1 MPASS
6 ARKNL
11 SILIC
16 LLFLI
21 LSVNLLLA
29 QEPYKLPPKE
39 IVDILD
45 APPLPMISLDPQNK
59 IMLLSYYQAMPSI
72 AQVSQ
77 PFHRVAGLRI
87 TPHNNSRQV
96 LRFFT
101 KFVLKDIKTGQE
113 IPVDLPEEA
122 VYSLPDWSPDGR
134 YLALKKYLD
143 DGLELWLIEASTGRA
158 RKLFGPSLNA
168 VLTDGYV
175 WWPDSRSLLIT
186 INPAN
191 RGPEPQPPRVPAG
204 PNVQETA
211 GKKVA
216 VATYQ
221 DLLRTPFDEQIF
233 EYFSTVQLARF
244 DIRSGELTNLGQP
257 GMYEEATPSPSG
269 EFILIDKIKRPFSYS
284 VPFRLFSHTVE
295 VWDSQGNLIK
305 VIADLPVAE
314 EVPRNG
320 VPIGP
325 RALGWQPLKAAT
337 LIWVEALDNGDPEKI
352 VPAREKLMLL
362 EAPFSQEATEVL
374 RLPERYQGIVWLGK
388 EGQGLISQYEWK
400 RRWRTTYLFSTDRPG
415 ALQKIF
421 DLSTQDQYND
431 PGRPVMTST
440 PAGDRVAVQ
449 DGDYIY
455 LRGEG
460 SSPEGDR
467 PFIDRFNLK
476 NGRVQR
482 LFQCDRGVY
491 ETFISF
497 YDKSKTEIITSYE
510 SPTTPPN
517 YYLVNLKTKKRT
529 ALTSFPDPAP
539 RLTAAKRQLIKYKRN
554 DGVELSG
561 FLYLPPDYK
570 EGQKLPL
577 VVWAYPMEYND
588 PATAGQVRGS
598 PYRFTFYRGA
608 SQLFYLTQGY
618 ALLDNAQMPV
628 VGDPKTMNDTFIS
641 QIVANAQAAID
652 TLDRMGLIDRKRVG
666 VGGHSYGAFMT
677 ANLLAHSDL
686 FAAGVARSGAYNRT
700 LTPFGFQNERRTLW
714 EAPELYWKV
723 SPFMYADKINEP
735 LLLIHGEA
743 DNNSGTFPIQ
753 SERMFAAIKGLGG
766 TARLVMLPNE
776 SHGYSARES
785 VLHVLAEMIDW
796 FDRYV
801 KKR

>member
-1 MPASS
+1 MPGKTAKEKLI
-6 ARKNL
+6 AL
-11 SILIC
+11 SW

-21 LSVNLLLA
+21 FSVNLLFA

-59 IMLLSYYQAMPSI
+59 TMLLSYYQSMPSI
-72 AQVSQ
+72 DQVSQ
-77 PFHRVAGLRI
+77 PFYGVAGLRI

-96 LRFFT
+96 LRFYT
-101 KFVLKDIKTGQE
+101 KFVLKNIKTGKE
-113 IPVDLPEEA
+113 ISVNLPEGP
-122 VYSLPDWSPDGR
+122 VYSLPDWSPDGN
-134 YLALKKYLD
+134 YLALKKYLG
-143 DGLELWLIEASTGRA
+143 DGLELWLVDASTGQS

-168 VLTDGYV
+168 VLTEGYI

-191 RGPEPQPPRVPAG
+191 RGPQPPAPRVPAG
-204 PNVQETA
+204 PNIQETS
-211 GKKVA
+211 GKKAA

-221 DLLRTPFDEQIF
+221 DLLRTPFDEKIF
-233 EYFSTVQLARF
+233 EYLSTIQLARL

-257 GMYEEATPSPSG
+257 GMYQEVSPSPSG
-269 EFILIDKIKRPFSYS
+269 EFILINKIKRPFSYS
-284 VPFRLFSHTVE
+284 IPFRLFSHTFE

-305 VIADLPVAE
+305 IIADLPVAE

-320 VPIGP
+320 VPVGP
-325 RALGWQPLKAAT
+325 RSLAWQPLKPAT
-337 LIWVEALDNGDPEKI
+337 LIWVEALDEGDPEKS
-352 VPAREKLMLL
+352 VPARERIMSL
-362 EAPFSQEATEVL
+362 EAPFNQEAVEIL
-374 RLPERYQGIVWLGK
+374 RLPERYQGIVWLGRP
-388 EGQGLISQYEWK
+388 GQGLISQYEWK
-400 RRWRTTYLFSTDRPG
+400 KRWRTTYLFATDRPG
-415 ALQKIF
+415 FLQKIF
-421 DLSTQDQYND
+421 DLNAQDQYND

-440 PAGDRVAVQ
+440 PSGDRVAVQ

-455 LRGEG
+455 LRGSG

-467 PFIDRFNLK
+467 PFIDRFNLR
-476 NGRVQR
+476 NGQVRR

-497 YDKSKTEIITSYE
+497 YGQNKSEIITSFE

-539 RLTAAKRQLIKYKRN
+539 QLTAAKRQLVKYKRN

-561 FLYLPPDYK
+561 FLYLPPDYQ
-570 EGQKLPL
+570 EGQRLPL

-588 PATAGQVRGS
+588 PSTAGQVRGS

-618 ALLDNAQMPV
+618 AVLDNAQMPV
-628 VGDPKTMNDTFIS
+628 VGDPKTMNDTFIP
-641 QIVANAQAAID
+641 QIVANAEAAID
-652 TLDRMGLIDRKRVG
+652 TLDRMGVIDRKRVG

-714 EAPELYWKV
+714 EAPELYCKV

-753 SERMFAAIKGLGG
+753 SERLFAAIKGLGG